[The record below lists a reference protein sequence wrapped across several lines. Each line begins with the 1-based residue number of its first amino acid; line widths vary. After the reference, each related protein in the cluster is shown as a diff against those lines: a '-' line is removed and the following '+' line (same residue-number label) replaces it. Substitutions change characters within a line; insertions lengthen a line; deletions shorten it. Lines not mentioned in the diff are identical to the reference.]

1 MDRKAFTKIYTEAE
15 EAIAEH
21 RFYDTLSLCEAIIKD
36 TSYTEVL
43 EEIAQMREDYGRLLQ
58 EMQTLT
64 HEECVEQSNEHFRS
78 VIDLLQMARDF
89 WNQGHPET
97 EYAHISSQLLDMED
111 DDILDQLHRISKS
124 AVGQEDYHNALD
136 AAFGLLW
143 CVIVNPGAVP
153 MTALALQTSDSFAR
167 RTLVG
172 ALLLGILERFSPEK
186 LELLLA
192 LGKSNPDDD
201 EAEADDLEAR
211 VAVALAVIYQRYQTF
226 FTFYTNE
233 AEQLRAFF
241 ATKQRKAILP
251 EMLLAFTSQSMVGR
265 IGKRVDDIVPIIR
278 SFLEEQQPHLGNSD
292 DEEEKKTSKD
302 EETGMQIQE
311 LFIDKDTNERLF
323 HKLAHHARKV
333 DEMRQADLDV
343 NYSSQEYMKN
353 FDFFNHVAHWFYP
366 FDIQVPIVQQ
376 SLTRPNGK
384 LDNMTLTIMSSNR
397 FCASDSYSY
406 VCMMGKLRAK
416 GRSKLSDMLNDQ
428 LDELEDAIGEI
439 SKEDMTPTLNHV
451 VDFTQGVYRFF
462 YSHTRTKDFL
472 YRPFAPSATPFAL
485 LPLFNGLFADADAFK
500 TSIDN
505 AIYLGDNELAIILID
520 YVADRFGTDGQLLY
534 SRGYA
539 LMQLKQWQRAL
550 SAFQQLLLIDEHPQ
564 AELCMARC
572 FEAQGQWDRA
582 LPYLLKEEERC
593 GDDNSAE
600 TANIIE
606 ETGRCLLQL
615 QRWDEAAQRFFRL
628 EFMER
633 HLNVARR
640 AIGWCS
646 LHQGKYERAAN
657 YYRQLID
664 QKKAT
669 WEDRLNMGH
678 ALWLQGFTA
687 EAIEAYRQSATAFNR
702 TKKEQRQ
709 QFRHWT
715 EAFQEDARG
724 LLATH
729 FDATDC
735 GLMID
740 AATR

>member
-1 MDRKAFTKIYTEAE
+1 MEQKAFIKIYTEAE

-21 RFYDTLSLCEAIIKD
+21 RFYDTLSLCEAIFKD
-36 TSYTEVL
+36 TPYGNVL
-43 EEIAQMREDYGRLLQ
+43 DDIVQMREDYSQLLQ
-58 EMQTLT
+58 KMPSLT
-64 HEECVEQSNEHFRS
+64 HEERVGQSNKHFRS
-78 VIDLLQMARDF
+78 LIDLLQMGRDF
-89 WNQGHPET
+89 WNQSHPAT
-97 EYAHISSQLLDMED
+97 EYARISSQLLDMEE
-111 DDILDQLHRISKS
+111 DDILHQLHCASKS
-124 AVGQEDYHNALD
+124 CVGKEDYHQALD

-143 CVIVNPGAVP
+143 GTIVSPVAVP
-153 MTALALQTSDSFAR
+153 MMTIALQTSDSFAR

-172 ALLLGILERFSPEK
+172 ALLLGILERFAPEK
-186 LELLLA
+186 LQLLLA
-192 LGKSNPDDD
+192 LGKANEGDSED
-201 EAEADDLEAR
+201 EAADLEAR
-211 VAVALAVIYQRYQTF
+211 VAVALTIIYQRYQDF
-226 FTFYTNE
+226 FTFYTDE
-233 AEQLRAFF
+233 AKQLHDFF
-241 ATKQRKAILP
+241 SAKRQKAILP
-251 EMLLAFTSQSMVGR
+251 EMLQAFTSQSMVSR
-265 IGKRVDDIVPIIR
+265 IGKRVDDIVPIVR
-278 SFLEEQQPHLGNSD
+278 SFLEEQQPRLGNSD

-311 LFIDKDTNERLF
+311 LFIDKDSNERLF

-343 NYSSQEYMKN
+343 NYSSQEHLKN
-353 FDFFNHVAHWFYP
+353 FDFFNHAAHWFYP
-366 FDIQVPIVQQ
+366 FDTQVPVVQQ

-384 LDNMTLTIMSSNR
+384 LDKMTLTIMESNR
-397 FCASDSYSY
+397 FCANDSYSY

-416 GRSKLSDMLNDQ
+416 GRSKLSDMLSDQ
-428 LDELEDAIGEI
+428 LEELEDAIGEFC
-439 SKEDMTPTLNHV
+439 KEDKMPALNRV

-462 YSHTRTKDFL
+462 YSHIRTKDFL
-472 YRPFAPSATPFAL
+472 YRPFAPGATPFAL

-520 YVADRFGTDGQLLY
+520 YVADRFGTDGHLLY
-534 SRGYA
+534 NRGYA

-550 SAFQQLLLIDEHPQ
+550 NAFQQMLLIDEDPQ

-582 LPYLLKEEERC
+582 LPYLLKEEERR

-633 HLNVARR
+633 HPNVARR

-657 YYRQLID
+657 YYSQLID

-669 WEDRLNMGH
+669 WEDRLNRGH
-678 ALWLQGFTA
+678 ALWLQGLTE
-687 EAIEAYRQSATAFNR
+687 EAITAYRQSMTTFNR
-702 TKKEQRQ
+702 TKKEERQ

-740 AATR
+740 AVTH